1 MICVFILAS
10 NAIVVIS
17 ASGVAAI
24 LISQGQNNT
33 LSITGHLKPGLPDFK
48 PPDFS
53 YSKDN
58 ITITASTIFSVS
70 STYITKLKLERE
82 DVVSIYSAQSYFTDH
97 ARKHNA
103 ICTQVWNNYVPWLY
117 VKNIYR
123 FMFKI
128 FNGLG
133 SVSNWRY
140 HVFGTFCWQ
149 KAVSERKAVF
159 LLNWLMHI
167 CIWGFMIFLGH
178 RCRFWNC
185 TTTWAGRAH
194 SHWEGFR

>member
-1 MICVFILAS
+1 MYTLFKINDLTREVRNLNFGMFIHINSNFREDLVCVFILAS

-24 LISQGQNNT
+24 LISQGKNNT

-53 YSKDN
+53 YTKDN

-70 STYITKLKLERE
+70 STY
-82 DVVSIYSAQSYFTDH
+82 
-97 ARKHNA
+97 
-103 ICTQVWNNYVPWLY
+103 

-123 FMFKI
+123 FMFKV

-133 SVSNWRY
+133 SVAN
-140 HVFGTFCWQ
+140 
-149 KAVSERKAVF
+149 
-159 LLNWLMHI
+159 
-167 CIWGFMIFLGH
+167 
-178 RCRFWNC
+178 
-185 TTTWAGRAH
+185 
-194 SHWEGFR
+194 

>member
-103 ICTQVWNNYVPWLY
+103 ICTQVWNNYVP
-117 VKNIYR
+117 
-123 FMFKI
+123 
-128 FNGLG
+128 
-133 SVSNWRY
+133 
-140 HVFGTFCWQ
+140 
-149 KAVSERKAVF
+149 
-159 LLNWLMHI
+159 
-167 CIWGFMIFLGH
+167 
-178 RCRFWNC
+178 
-185 TTTWAGRAH
+185 
-194 SHWEGFR
+194 

>member
-103 ICTQVWNNYVPWLY
+103 ICTQVGNNYVPWLY

-133 SVSNWRY
+133 SVSM
-140 HVFGTFCWQ
+140 VIEGIMFLVLS
-149 KAVSERKAVF
+149 ADRKQY
-159 LLNWLMHI
+159 
-167 CIWGFMIFLGH
+167 
-178 RCRFWNC
+178 R
-185 TTTWAGRAH
+185 RARLF
-194 SHWEGFR
+194 SC